1 MDILDNQNILQQRDS
16 EKTLDSAVGQPRQI
30 AIPLEV
36 VHAPSEIRPITQ
48 VVISGMGG
56 SALAALLIKTW
67 LAPRIK
73 LPFEI
78 FRSYGLPAYVGP
90 DTLVI
95 ASSCSGNTEETI
107 SAYEAALSV
116 GAQLAVVEKGGK
128 LLEDAKRDGVAHIE
142 LPNLPIQPR
151 MLTIAQLKALTQ
163 LLATFKLV
171 DDSALVELTE
181 ACEWLGQFTSQ
192 WEKTVPFEQNRAK
205 QMAFGAAGKTA
216 VFFGG
221 PYMAAA
227 AYKWKISWNE
237 NAKNT
242 AFWNEYPEFNH
253 NEFMGWSSHPIE
265 KPFAIYDIVS
275 SLELPRIQQRFELS
289 DRLLSGKRPKATV
302 ISPEGDTVLKQLLWV
317 SLLAD
322 FVSIY
327 LGILNNVDPGP
338 VPLIE
343 KFKKEL
349 D

>member
-1 MDILDNQNILQQRDS
+1 MDILDNQNILEQRDS
-16 EKTLDSAVGQPRQI
+16 EKTLDSAVKQPEQI
-30 AIPLEV
+30 SIPLEI
-36 VHAPSEIRPITQ
+36 VHAPSEVRPITK
-48 VVISGMGG
+48 VIVSGMGG
-56 SALAALLIKTW
+56 SALAALQIKTW

-73 LPFEI
+73 LPFEV
-78 FRSYGLPAYVGP
+78 FRSYGLPAYA
-90 DTLVI
+90 DESTLVI
-95 ASSCSGNTEETI
+95 ASSCSGNTEETL

-116 GAQLAVVEKGGK
+116 GAQVAVVEKGGK
-128 LLEDAKRDGVAHIE
+128 LLEDAKHDGVAHVE

-163 LLATFKLV
+163 LLIAYKLV
-171 DDSALVELTE
+171 DESALDELTE
-181 ACEWLGQFTSQ
+181 ACQWLEQFVPLWQ
-192 WEKTVPFEQNRAK
+192 KTTPHSDNVAK
-205 QMAFGAAGKTA
+205 QMAVDAAGKTA

-253 NEFMGWSSHPIE
+253 NEFMGWSSHPVE

-275 SLELPRIQQRFELS
+275 DLELPRIRQRFELS

-302 ISPEGDTVLKQLLWV
+302 IQPEGDTVLKQLLWV

-322 FVSIY
+322 FTSIY

-349 D
+349 G